1 MRIMENILKRRPPPR
16 RDSGSSAL
24 SGIKGI
30 FMSRTP
36 SADRPRLVDQTD
48 FVESPKSGASSI
60 DITRDT
66 HVESPEE
73 TQPASAA
80 EEELSVTAKAE
91 DHESEYGSGIYFR
104 HQYQYVTLA
113 ARLEVAERTH
123 RQTQEGPP
131 IASTVPSPISWSQLG
146 VVTVSMK
153 GEWEDGFAVY
163 RAHDLFHFDATEYT
177 LRESGDYTMG
187 GHEGSVR
194 SIPVAVRTTFELAKR
209 PCTEANFAST
219 KSVCLPTYSL
229 ADILKDDRMCTKGKF
244 GLLQGKEME
253 YIVRDVDIT
262 DKVYLRGSDAA
273 SGAEVEPTVKLT
285 IALLNPNKIQSVCY
299 LPIKPS

>member
-1 MRIMENILKRRPPPR
+1 
-16 RDSGSSAL
+16 
-24 SGIKGI
+24 
-30 FMSRTP
+30 MSRTP
-36 SADRPRLVDQTD
+36 SADRPRFVDQTD
-48 FVESPKSGASSI
+48 FVDSPKSGASSL
-60 DITRDT
+60 DINRDT
-66 HVESPEE
+66 RVESPEE
-73 TQPASAA
+73 TLPPSAI
-80 EEELSVTAKAE
+80 EEELPVTTKAE

-104 HQYQYVTLA
+104 HQNQYVTLA
-113 ARLEVAERTH
+113 ALLDVSERTH
-123 RQTQEGPP
+123 RQTQVE
-131 IASTVPSPISWSQLG
+131 ASEAEADTAPSPISWTQQG

-153 GEWEDGFAVY
+153 GKWEDGFAVH
-163 RAHDLFHFDATEYT
+163 RAHDLFHFDATEYN
-177 LRESGDYTMG
+177 LRDSGDYTMG

-219 KSVCLPTYSL
+219 RCVCLPTYSL

-244 GLLQGKEME
+244 GLLQGKAME
-253 YIVRDVDIT
+253 YIVRDLDIT

-285 IALLNPNKIQSVCY
+285 IALLNPNKIQSVPY